1 MGKAC
6 EVVKSEGILASLQ
19 LKQVVWAALVRAGL
33 EWPLHHPKL
42 AGAPRKATEVWEK
55 RPRYLECGKESEG
68 FMYNFLSSESK
79 IVINKPK
86 EATGRR
92 IKHEC
97 LSFLRSW
104 KLRGIQIASFTVGFD
119 SKVTWPKLPAVRLWK
134 GICKVTSCHR
144 DEDFRSGKNKFGIS
158 ELLGV
163 TGHKAFWLTAHRRG
177 FGRDWW
183 PMQLAAMKRTA
194 SWKNLEAIWLNLVVG
209 QALLFITVKL
219 LFLFLIFLVNLIWSS
234 SYKIF
239 TTGLLNFG
247 FSVGIWTPAEAHGR
261 GSL

>member
-1 MGKAC
+1 MAVGKAC
-6 EVVKSEGILASLQ
+6 EVVKSEGILAALQ
-19 LKQVVWAALVRAGL
+19 LKQVVWAALVKAGL

-42 AGAPRKATEVWEK
+42 AGAPRKAAEVWEK
-55 RPRYLECGKESEG
+55 RPRYLECGKERGG

-119 SKVTWPKLPAVRLWK
+119 SKVTWPKLPAVSMWK

-163 TGHKAFWLTAHRRG
+163 TGHKAFRCWLHTGEDLGGTGGPCNWLPWRELSLGRTWRHSVELSGGPGFIIHHSETA
-177 FGRDWW
+177 FSFSCFSCKSD
-183 PMQLAAMKRTA
+183 
-194 SWKNLEAIWLNLVVG
+194 
-209 QALLFITVKL
+209 
-219 LFLFLIFLVNLIWSS
+219 LIFI
-234 SYKIF
+234 I
-239 TTGLLNFG
+239 
-247 FSVGIWTPAEAHGR
+247 
-261 GSL
+261 